1 LRSPTSRAKQGIVE
15 NADFSPKYYLLEDKT
30 MLELRFIRENLDLVK
45 EKTARRGQDTAKL
58 DDFARIDQQRLT
70 ILAEVEGLKNKRN
83 IVSKE
88 VSQLKQGS
96 GQDAARADALII
108 EMRDTNQRIK
118 DLDAEL
124 ASIEERLQTI
134 VMAIPNLCD
143 DSVPVGQDDTDNLE
157 VRVWGD
163 KPVFTF
169 NPKPHWEIGEQLGI
183 LDFDRATKLAGARF
197 ALLKGFASRLERAL
211 INFMLD
217 LHTQKHGYTEVL
229 PPFLAN
235 TASLTATGQLPK
247 FSEDLFKISDWDLYL
262 IPTAEVPVTNIHREE
277 TLEERDLP
285 ISYTA
290 YTPCFRSEAGSYG
303 RDTRG
308 LIRQHQFD
316 KVELVKFTTPETSMA
331 ELEKLLTDAEEVLQL
346 LKLPYRV
353 VTLCTGDLGF
363 SSTKTYDIEVW
374 LPGQSTYREI
384 SSCSNFLDFQARR
397 GSIRYRPDGQKKSR
411 LVHTLNGSGLAV
423 GRTLLAILENY
434 QQEDGSVLLPEIL
447 RPYFETR
454 F

>member
-1 LRSPTSRAKQGIVE
+1 I
-15 NADFSPKYYLLEDKT
+15 
-30 MLELRFIRENLDLVK
+30 
-45 EKTARRGQDTAKL
+45 
-58 DDFARIDQQRLT
+58 LT
-70 ILAEVEGLKNKRN
+70 EVEGLKNRRN

-88 VSQLKQGS
+88 VSQLKQGTD
-96 GQDAARADALII
+96 QDSVRADALII

-118 DLDAEL
+118 ELDVEL
-124 ASIEERLQTI
+124 ASTEEQLQAI
-134 VMAIPNLCD
+134 VLSIPNLCD
-143 DSVPVGQDDTDNLE
+143 DSVPVGQNDTDNLE
-157 VRVWGD
+157 IRVWGD
-163 KPVFTF
+163 KPVFPF
-169 NPKPHWEIGEQLGI
+169 SPKPHWEIGEQLGI

-217 LHTQKHGYTEVL
+217 LHTQKHGYTEIL

-247 FSEDLFKISDWDLYL
+247 FAEDLFKISDWDLYL

-277 TLEERDLP
+277 TLDERDLP
-285 ISYTA
+285 LSYTA

-331 ELEKLLTDAEEVLQL
+331 ELEKLLMDAEEVLQL
-346 LKLPYRV
+346 LRLPYRV

-374 LPGQSTYREI
+374 LPGQNTYREI

-397 GSIRYRPDGQKKSR
+397 GSIRYRPEGQKKSR

-434 QQEDGSVLLPEIL
+434 QQEDGSVSLPEIL
-447 RPYFETR
+447 KPYFEVR
-454 F
+454 FSKESE